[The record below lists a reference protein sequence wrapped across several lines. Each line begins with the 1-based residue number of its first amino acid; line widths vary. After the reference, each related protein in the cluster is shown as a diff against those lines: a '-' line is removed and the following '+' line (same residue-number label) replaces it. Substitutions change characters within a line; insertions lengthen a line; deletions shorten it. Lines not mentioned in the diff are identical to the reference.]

1 MMKERMLKMLEDKFK
16 KSDMS
21 PEEKDAKKSVL
32 GDLVKEMN
40 GMVANSIKGLK
51 KVTVAAKDN
60 EGLKEGLEKA
70 EDMVE
75 KKDDVMSEKSCP
87 MCEGNGCEECPK
99 EDVKEMESSEESEMS
114 PEEIDMMIAE
124 LQSKKEKLMK

>member
-1 MMKERMLKMLEDKFK
+1 MMKERMLKMLEGKFK

-40 GMVANSIKGLK
+40 GMAANSIKGLK

-75 KKDDVMSEKSCP
+75 KKDEMMSENSCP
-87 MCEGNGCEECPK
+87 MCEDKSCEACSK
-99 EDVKEMESSEESEMS
+99 EDEKEVMSSEESDMS